1 MVCATNAWRDL
12 IFKAFVPVVSQLV
25 IETQKEQDPL
35 GVVAGQM
42 GGRKTTES
50 KPHSLSQQ
58 GLSKHGPSWVQAA
71 DHHHIVALS
80 IVSKLSL
87 EEPTIRVLSPQQ
99 GALGSSG
106 QWTSFYTLE

>member
-12 IFKAFVPVVSQLV
+12 IFKAFVPVVSQL
-25 IETQKEQDPL
+25 ETQKEQDPL

-80 IVSKLSL
+80 IVSL